1 MHIYIYTHTHTIY
14 VYTYIC
20 INIYLSI
27 CLSIYLSIYLPI
39 YLSTY
44 LSIYPSIY
52 INIYEVDH
60 LLTPKPPLKVCIYE
74 AWDHWK
80 VRGGALGLAAG
91 ARILRRLG
99 LGDQLAAVANQVGV
113 PHNSWTVGHGKSQL
127 KKKMDD
133 FGGSQRNV

>member
-1 MHIYIYTHTHTIY
+1 M
-14 VYTYIC
+14 
-20 INIYLSI
+20 
-27 CLSIYLSIYLPI
+27 
-39 YLSTY
+39 
-44 LSIYPSIY
+44 
-52 INIYEVDH
+52 
-60 LLTPKPPLKVCIYE
+60 CIYE

-127 KKKMDD
+127 KKTWMILGVPKEMYRY
-133 FGGSQRNV
+133 GS